1 MDEQD
6 KTITINRIKPTKKG
20 GRIPTIQKIDLDKVT
35 DLASVPGTITQ
46 TAKALDIPR
55 TTFYDLLNNEP
66 AFKEAYEKGVSNRKY
81 MLEQSLF
88 KRAEG
93 FQAEETQTVVT
104 DDPEK
109 GRIVKNTVTRKNYV
123 PDNVSLIFA
132 LKNMYPE
139 KYKDKIE
146 TTTNVNIN
154 IKHIEA
160 LSNEELMKLAGNN
173 EVSIGTE
180 DYSIEELG

>member
-1 MDEQD
+1 MAEQG
-6 KTITINRIKPTKKG
+6 KTIDITRLEKTKKG

-46 TAKALDIPR
+46 IAEGLDIPR
-55 TTFYDLLNNEP
+55 TTFYELLKTEP
-66 AFKEAYEKGVSNRKY
+66 EFKEAYEKGVSNRKY
-81 MLEQSLF
+81 MLEQALF

-123 PDNVSLIFA
+123 PDAVSLIFA

-146 TTTNVNIN
+146 TTTNINVN

-160 LSNEELMKLAGNN
+160 LSNEELMKIAGNN
-173 EVSIGTE
+173 EIAIGTE
-180 DYSIEELG
+180 DYKIE